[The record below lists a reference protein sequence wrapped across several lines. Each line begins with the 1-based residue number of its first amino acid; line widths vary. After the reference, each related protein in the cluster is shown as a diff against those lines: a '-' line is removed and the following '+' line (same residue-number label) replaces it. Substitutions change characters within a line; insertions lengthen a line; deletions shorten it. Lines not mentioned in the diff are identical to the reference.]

1 MKATLYMTWH
11 VTKLYMRTKASLFT
25 MIVMPMALFFVY
37 MSLFAAGRPE
47 KIVAFLGPVFVLMA
61 TTNGI
66 YGISGDLL
74 IMRETG
80 TLLSYQLTPVTP
92 LQILASRLIVDC
104 VLTLLVGTSEVLL
117 AVGVYRMPLRAAPV
131 DLFLIAL
138 LATLALGAFG
148 AVIISVTDGFPQA
161 SMLSQILF
169 LALLILSGMS
179 VPLASLPVTA
189 QRVAQFLPTTMLV
202 TAFNGVLVKGDALV
216 IHWREIVVII
226 LFILA
231 CAGVAS
237 TLFRWDREQKATT
250 RGRVLAS
257 ISLIPL
263 ILSGV
268 WFNLR

>member
-11 VTKLYMRTKASLFT
+11 VTKLYMRTKTSLFT
-25 MIVMPMALFFVY
+25 MILMPMVLFFVY
-37 MSLFAAGRPE
+37 MSLFAGGRPE
-47 KIVAFLGPVFVLMA
+47 RIVAFLGPVLVLMA

-80 TLLSYQLTPVTP
+80 TLLSYQLAPVTP
-92 LQILASRLIVDC
+92 IQILGSRLIVDC
-104 VLTLLVGTSEVLL
+104 VLTLFVGAAEVLL
-117 AVGVYRMPLRAAPV
+117 AVSVYRMPLRASPL

-148 AVIISVTDGFPQA
+148 SVIISVTDGFPQA

-179 VPLASLPVTA
+179 VPLASLPVMA
-189 QRVAQFLPTTMLV
+189 QRIAQFLPTTMLV
-202 TAFNGVLVKGDALV
+202 TAFNGVLVKGDKLV
-216 IHWREIVVII
+216 IHWREIVVIS
-226 LFILA
+226 LFIVA
-231 CAGVAS
+231 CGGVAS
-237 TLFRWDREQKATT
+237 TLFRWDREQKATL
-250 RGRVLAS
+250 RGRVVAV
-257 ISLIPL
+257 ISLVPL
-263 ILSGV
+263 VLSGI